1 MATIGERLGYRLDN
15 FLARGSKAL
24 FQALLLTFL
33 LAFCAIA
40 VVRFAFTGADLLLG
54 WLGIGGTT
62 LHTEPAA
69 GVWAIVNAFLRGLWF
84 TFLQLTDPGNMAQ
97 DNETFRFYKVLAV
110 TAGMSGVVIFSA
122 LIAFLTTA
130 LDQAIANLK
139 KGHSRVLETDH
150 SIIVGWSPRV
160 VEILR
165 ELVEANEGEKDP
177 VVVVLSDEEKEEM
190 DEYLRDHF
198 TDRRN
203 TRLVTRSGPTS
214 SLLSLAKVRAEHARS
229 AIVLAGCGEAASRE
243 DKLVSDARVIKTVLA
258 IIQHVDEGHE
268 INIVAEIFEPG
279 NRDVVEDIDPDRIS
293 VIDAQE
299 ILAKVMVQTSRTSG
313 LSVVYAELL
322 SFEGCEMYFAG
333 AEWGGVTFSD
343 VQFHFPDGVP
353 IGIRRADGTLQMRPA
368 LDYALADD
376 DEVLIVA
383 DDDSTIEFRS
393 EKVMEPDRTIR
404 LSPGRIE
411 PKVERQLILGWSPKA
426 PIIIAEYAD
435 YVLDGSEVQVVLKD
449 PLDAVLD
456 EIAELDDELDGLAVT
471 HVDKDPL
478 NVDELASVQPFSF
491 NTVIILPQKPEQE
504 LSAERVDSETII
516 VLLHLRKL
524 QRQVEEQYGRK
535 VGTKLITEVLDS
547 SNQELIARAGVN
559 DFIISNR
566 MVSMMFAQISE
577 EPDIQDVYDDLFQ
590 EDGSEIYVKPA
601 WLYFNELPIT
611 LRFGDLMALVQKR
624 DAEVCIGYK
633 LKEFEGDPDENFGV
647 TLIPLKDTE
656 VTLTAADGI
665 VVVAEDDM

>member
-1 MATIGERLGYRLDN
+1 MATIGERLGYKLDN

-33 LAFCAIA
+33 LVFCTIA
-40 VVRFAFTGADLLLG
+40 VVRFAFTGVDVLLG
-54 WLGIGGTT
+54 WLGIGGAT
-62 LHTEPAA
+62 LHTESA
-69 GVWAIVNAFLRGLWF
+69 GGIWAIVNAFLRGLWF

-139 KGHSRVLETDH
+139 KGHSRVLEEGH
-150 SIIVGWSPRV
+150 AVIIGWSPRV

-165 ELVEANEGEKDP
+165 EFVEANESEKDP
-177 VVVVLSDEEKEEM
+177 VVVVLSELEKEEM
-190 DEYLRDHF
+190 DDFLRDHF

-203 TRLVTRSGPTS
+203 TRVVTRSGPTA

-229 AIVLAGCGEAASRE
+229 AIVLAECGEAATRE
-243 DKLVSDARVIKTVLA
+243 EKLVSDAKVIKTVLA
-258 IIQHVDEGHE
+258 ITQHVDEDHE
-268 INIVAEIFEPG
+268 INVVAEIFDPK

-322 SFEGCEMYFAG
+322 SFEGCEMYFFG
-333 AEWGGVTFSD
+333 ADWGGIAFGEA
-343 VQFHFPDGVP
+343 QFHFPDGVP
-353 IGIRRADGTLQMRPA
+353 IGIRRPDGSLEMRPPV
-368 LDYALADD
+368 DQTMRPG
-376 DEVLIVA
+376 DEVLIIA
-383 DDDSTIEFRS
+383 DDDSTIDFQPEA
-393 EKVMEPDRTIR
+393 VMVPDRSLPLR
-404 LSPGRIE
+404 PGRIE
-411 PKVERQLILGWSPKA
+411 PKAERQLILGWSPKA

-435 YVLDGSEVQVVLKD
+435 YVLDGSEVQVVLRGASD
-449 PLDAVLD
+449 DILA
-456 EIAELDDELDGLAVT
+456 EIAELDAELDGLSIV

-478 NVDELASVQPFSF
+478 NVDELASIHPFSF
-491 NTVIILPQKPEQE
+491 NTVIILPQKPDEQ
-504 LSAERVDSETII
+504 LSPERVDSETII
-516 VLLHLRKL
+516 VLLHLRRL
-524 QRQVEEQYGRK
+524 QRQVEEQYGKK

-601 WLYFNELPIT
+601 WLYFNDLPVT
-611 LRFGDLMALVQKR
+611 LRFGDLMALVQER
-624 DAEVCIGYK
+624 DAEICIGYK
-633 LKEFEGDPDENFGV
+633 LKELEGEPEDNFGV
-647 TLIPLKDTE
+647 TLIPLKDSE